1 MPLICSSVKCA
12 VFTLYEKSY
21 HLGVAAV
28 INSLVRSEFS
38 GTIFVGYRDEL
49 PPWRDQ
55 LESAGDDSFRLDGC
69 EIRFFKCDPNRHLGY
84 HKPFVAREL
93 LATNPNTS
101 ALFYADPD
109 ITFIAPWKFFEEWAS
124 CGVALCADS
133 NFPRVSLNHPWRC
146 KWAELIA
153 AAGLEVTNR
162 LEDYPNSGF
171 FGVRRQDSAFLDR
184 WIDLTEAFERQGGNT
199 RTFTLSERTE
209 SITGDQDLLAA
220 TMMTYSGPVSFLGQE
235 AMGFNGHYFILSH
248 AIESPKPWN
257 KKFLLQALKGSR
269 PSVASGF
276 FVRNADSPIRTS
288 PSRWEQ
294 VRRRIDHACAKL
306 VGRITG
312 RA

>member
-1 MPLICSSVKCA
+1 MRGPV
-12 VFTLYEKSY
+12 
-21 HLGVAAV
+21 
-28 INSLVRSEFS
+28 
-38 GTIFVGYRDEL
+38 
-49 PPWRDQ
+49 
-55 LESAGDDSFRLDGC
+55 
-69 EIRFFKCDPNRHLGY
+69 FKCDPNRHLGY

-93 LATNPNTS
+93 LAANPDTS

-109 ITFIAPWKFFEEWAS
+109 ITFIAPWKFFEEWVS

-171 FGVRRQDSAFLDR
+171 FGIRRQDGAFLDR

-209 SITGDQDLLAA
+209 SITGDQDLMAA

-235 AMGFNGHYFILSH
+235 AMGFTGHYFILSH

-288 PSRWEQ
+288 PSRWEH

-312 RA
+312 RV

>member
-1 MPLICSSVKCA
+1 
-12 VFTLYEKSY
+12 
-21 HLGVAAV
+21 
-28 INSLVRSEFS
+28 
-38 GTIFVGYRDEL
+38 
-49 PPWRDQ
+49 
-55 LESAGDDSFRLDGC
+55 
-69 EIRFFKCDPNRHLGY
+69 
-84 HKPFVAREL
+84 VAREL
-93 LATNPNTS
+93 LATNPDTS

-109 ITFIAPWKFFEEWAS
+109 ITFIAPWKFFEEWVS

-171 FGVRRQDSAFLDR
+171 FGIRRQDGAFLDR

-199 RTFTLSERTE
+199 RTFLLSERTE
-209 SITGDQDLLAA
+209 SITGDQDLMAA

-235 AMGFNGHYFILSH
+235 AMGFTGHYFILSH

-269 PSVASGF
+269 PSLRVAFSF
-276 FVRNADSPIRTS
+276 ATRTL
-288 PSRWEQ
+288 PFEQ
-294 VRRRIDHACAKL
+294 VHRAGSMCVGASITPAQNSSAALRDECRVAGL
-306 VGRITG
+306 VAPVPPGLTTRLL
-312 RA
+312 

>member
-1 MPLICSSVKCA
+1 MRDP
-12 VFTLYEKSY
+12 VFQ
-21 HLGVAAV
+21 
-28 INSLVRSEFS
+28 VRSEPAPGLSQALRGPRTSRNES
-38 GTIFVGYRDEL
+38 GYF
-49 PPWRDQ
+49 
-55 LESAGDDSFRLDGC
+55 C
-69 EIRFFKCDPNRHLGY
+69 
-84 HKPFVAREL
+84 PFL
-93 LATNPNTS
+93 
-101 ALFYADPD
+101 DPD
-109 ITFIAPWKFFEEWAS
+109 ITFIAPWKFFEEWVS

-171 FGVRRQDSAFLDR
+171 FGIRRQDGAFLDR

-199 RTFTLSERTE
+199 RTFLLSERTE
-209 SITGDQDLLAA
+209 SITGDQDLMAA

-235 AMGFNGHYFILSH
+235 AMGFTGHYFILSH

-288 PSRWEQ
+288 PSRWEH

-312 RA
+312 RV

>member
-1 MPLICSSVKCA
+1 MSSRHG
-12 VFTLYEKSY
+12 E
-21 HLGVAAV
+21 
-28 INSLVRSEFS
+28 INSKARSTTLLGSTDARSGFS
-38 GTIFVGYRDEL
+38 SAIRTGTWAITSPSWPANFSQR
-49 PPWRDQ
+49 
-55 LESAGDDSFRLDGC
+55 
-69 EIRFFKCDPNRHLGY
+69 IRIP
-84 HKPFVAREL
+84 
-93 LATNPNTS
+93 S

-109 ITFIAPWKFFEEWAS
+109 ITFIAPWKFFEEWVS

-171 FGVRRQDSAFLDR
+171 FGIRRQDGAFLDR

-199 RTFTLSERTE
+199 RAFLLSERTE
-209 SITGDQDLLAA
+209 STTGDQDLMAA

-288 PSRWEQ
+288 PSRWEH

-312 RA
+312 RV